1 MPQTI
6 LRPLKLGERIDVSLK
21 LWRASFKKIV
31 AITAPVAVSFAVIMA
46 GLSAYL
52 ITVLLDKNL
61 NNFSPTVTSPVIISP
76 NQQNST
82 AINFKLHGLSFNI
95 FALIAFV
102 ALLQYFVSIYAYTAT
117 FKVLTD
123 TYVDRNSTISES
135 IKFIFKKIHSVV
147 WIAIEAVVIETPILA
162 ASYFA
167 TFVSIVFANSLF
179 HDVLLN
185 VTIGF
190 YAGIAI
196 VTFIIFAV
204 LAFSLNIP
212 ILFLENEKG
221 FSNIKRAFK
230 IVKKGFFD
238 ILGTYF
244 VAYLLVGFFSFIL
257 QFATSLIL
265 SIGNGF
271 GNYFVMYLVIYTGSL
286 LIATTLFSAVITVTY
301 VDQRVRHEGFDVE
314 MLATGLGYDL
324 GHHVPNQYNPN
335 IPRPNYL
342 RSGQP
347 QNQFFQSPGDYP
359 GSGGTPW
366 PTNYSDYRPNAPG
379 QSGQYSSPQV
389 QNNPYIN
396 SPDVTGEI
404 SGQGT
409 EHADN
414 PPNSGTDDQN
424 QNPSN

>member
-1 MPQTI
+1 M
-6 LRPLKLGERIDVSLK
+6 
-21 LWRASFKKIV
+21 
-31 AITAPVAVSFAVIMA
+31 
-46 GLSAYL
+46 
-52 ITVLLDKNL
+52 
-61 NNFSPTVTSPVIISP
+61 
-76 NQQNST
+76 
-82 AINFKLHGLSFNI
+82 
-95 FALIAFV
+95 
-102 ALLQYFVSIYAYTAT
+102 
-117 FKVLTD
+117 
-123 TYVDRNSTISES
+123 
-135 IKFIFKKIHSVV
+135 
-147 WIAIEAVVIETPILA
+147 
-162 ASYFA
+162 
-167 TFVSIVFANSLF
+167 
-179 HDVLLN
+179 
-185 VTIGF
+185 
-190 YAGIAI
+190 
-196 VTFIIFAV
+196 